1 MQMSLYFYHA
11 FLQPEFEVQVDY
23 KRKHENICSVIY
35 FLFGTPE
42 RNEEKKGNYI
52 HEKNR
57 G

>member
-1 MQMSLYFYHA
+1 MSLYFYHA